1 MLTPASELR
10 FFTQADG
17 YRTAARVWETTSPTA
32 TIVFL
37 HGIVSHGGWYVET
50 CRALATADIDV
61 HFLDRRGSGLNLPE
75 RGDVDSWTTWLADV
89 ERYLTRLPQPVYLL
103 GVSWGGK
110 LAAAIARRRP
120 DLIAG
125 VGLICPGLFAKQ
137 QPGPLRRT
145 FIRFAAM
152 RTRLSRRRVTIPL
165 ADTALFAD
173 TETWQDFVRNDPLA
187 LRQITLRFAR
197 EDLELTN
204 YAVGKP
210 AAISTPA
217 LLVLAGRDRI
227 VENEPTSTWF
237 QQLRSE
243 DRTVIEY
250 PTAPHTLEFAAGSPT
265 YVGDLIEWVKTR
277 SARR

>member
-17 YRTAARVWETTSPTA
+17 YRTAVRVWETPKPIA
-32 TIVFL
+32 TVVFL
-37 HGIVSHGGWYVET
+37 HGIVSHGGWYLET
-50 CRALATADIDV
+50 CRALGTADIDV

-110 LAAAIARRRP
+110 LAASIARRRP

-125 VGLICPGLFAKQ
+125 VGMICPGLFAKQ

-145 FIRFAAM
+145 FIRLAAM
-152 RTRLSRRRVTIPL
+152 RARLSRRRVTIPL
-165 ADTALFAD
+165 ADPALFAD
-173 TETWQDFVRNDPLA
+173 AESWQEFVRNDPLA

-210 AAISTPA
+210 TAISTPT
-217 LLVLAGRDRI
+217 LLMLAGRDRI
-227 VENEPTSTWF
+227 VENGPTRDWF
-237 QQLRSE
+237 QQLGAMNK
-243 DRTVIEY
+243 TVIEY
-250 PTAPHTLEFAAGSPT
+250 PTAPHTLEFAAASTT
-265 YVGDLIEWVKTR
+265 YVADLTAWIKTR
-277 SARR
+277 SGRR